1 MFRIG
6 EFSRI
11 ARVTIDTLRHYD
23 ALGLLKPVQVDPVTG
38 YRYYTARQLKVLN
51 RILALKDSGLS
62 LDEIGSI
69 LQDNLSSEQV
79 RGILKAQLVQAE
91 SDLQAAQ
98 ARQEKLIARLNHL
111 EMEENMPAYE
121 VTLKAIEPTTVA
133 AIRETIPT
141 IEQMPARCGEMFR
154 AIAEWMLSNGLPFG
168 PYMTIYYNDA
178 YTRQD
183 IDTEC
188 AFIIPHL
195 AAAQAMP
202 AAPIAMRQ
210 MEAVPCVAYTVVTD
224 DFYQKVDGLTPAYQ
238 ALAQWIEDNGY
249 QIVGPARELFY
260 GSPQGGDMTAEVQ
273 FPVQKAAKA

>member
-1 MFRIG
+1 MRHFH
-6 EFSRI
+6 FN
-11 ARVTIDTLRHYD
+11 AKPLRC
-23 ALGLLKPVQVDPVTG
+23 Q
-38 YRYYTARQLKVLN
+38 
-51 RILALKDSGLS
+51 
-62 LDEIGSI
+62 
-69 LQDNLSSEQV
+69 
-79 RGILKAQLVQAE
+79 
-91 SDLQAAQ
+91 
-98 ARQEKLIARLNHL
+98 
-111 EMEENMPAYE
+111 
-121 VTLKAIEPTTVA
+121 
-133 AIRETIPT
+133 
-141 IEQMPARCGEMFR
+141 
-154 AIAEWMLSNGLPFG
+154 GLPASFHDK
-168 PYMTIYYNDA
+168 I
-178 YTRQD
+178 QD